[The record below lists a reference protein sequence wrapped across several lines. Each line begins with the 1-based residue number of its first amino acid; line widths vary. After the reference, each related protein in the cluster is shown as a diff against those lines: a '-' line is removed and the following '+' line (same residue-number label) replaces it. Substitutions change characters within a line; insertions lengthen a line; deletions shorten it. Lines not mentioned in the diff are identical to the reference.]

1 MAFRCTYLI
10 LLHFLLSAHSAVNDG
25 NFNGHVEPSHPY
37 LLEVKGP
44 ASQALHKQSLEYLS
58 RMPQIEKSGSEADS
72 KLAAPLLPPSIKSS
86 TSLQHAS
93 VLSVA
98 VYTLLMACATV
109 KQNLDVV
116 SAFRD
121 LMLSMLTGSRSCT
134 FLLRP

>member
-10 LLHFLLSAHSAVNDG
+10 LLHFLLSAHSAVHDG
-25 NFNGHVEPSHPY
+25 NFNSYVEPIHPY